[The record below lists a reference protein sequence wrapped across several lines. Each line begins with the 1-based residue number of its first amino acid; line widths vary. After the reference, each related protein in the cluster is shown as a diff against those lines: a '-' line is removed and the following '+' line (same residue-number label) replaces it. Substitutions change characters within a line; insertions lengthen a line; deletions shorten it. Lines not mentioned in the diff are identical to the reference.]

1 MTLPFAD
8 RAQAGL
14 ALAQR
19 LEERFPGH
27 LCPPARCIIVGL
39 ARGGIPVAMSVAR
52 VLGQPMDV
60 LVVRKLGIPWQPELA
75 FGALA
80 SGGFRHIN
88 HDMVMLS
95 GLGPSAVADVITRE
109 SAELQR
115 REQLYRSHLAGLDWQ
130 GAWLVLVDDGMATGA
145 SMQVA
150 VDAALARQPAGLVVA
165 VPVCSADALSGLEA
179 KGHRVLSLHV
189 PEPFGSVGQWYERF
203 PQVNDLDVTASLD
216 DLAQWIRSRPSAAP
230 HWPAHP

>member
-1 MTLPFAD
+1 
-8 RAQAGL
+8 
-14 ALAQR
+14 
-19 LEERFPGH
+19 
-27 LCPPARCIIVGL
+27 
-39 ARGGIPVAMSVAR
+39 
-52 VLGQPMDV
+52 MDV
-60 LVVRKLGIPWQPELA
+60 LLVRKLGIPRQPELA

-88 HDMVMLS
+88 QDMVTLS
-95 GLGPSAVADVITRE
+95 GLGSSAIADVITRE

-115 REQLYRSHLAGLDWQ
+115 REQLYRSHLPGLDWQ

-150 VDAALARQPAGLVVA
+150 VEAALARKPAGLVVA
-165 VPVCSADALSGLEA
+165 VPVCSAEALAAPEA

-189 PEPFGSVGQWYERF
+189 PEPFGAVCQWYERF
-203 PQVNDLDVTASLD
+203 PQVNDSEVMACLDDVTPC
-216 DLAQWIRSRPSAAP
+216 IRSRPSVAP